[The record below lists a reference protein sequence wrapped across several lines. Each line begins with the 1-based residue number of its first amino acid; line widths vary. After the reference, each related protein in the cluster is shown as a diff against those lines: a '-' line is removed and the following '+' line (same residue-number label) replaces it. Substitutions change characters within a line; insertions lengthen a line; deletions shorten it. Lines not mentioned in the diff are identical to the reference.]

1 MQGGKM
7 TASLRKLQQMA
18 IFTGLFSSGGCVVMY
33 NVVMQKSFA
42 RMQHYLQAL
51 EHLKNNPAALEALG
65 ASPLKVHN
73 IQLTDRN
80 NHVDTERT
88 QLMLERLCHRVASP
102 AHVKRD
108 QRWAFQQVSS
118 GLGARVPLQGNRVG
132 YQLIWRRKSIA
143 LTRRTRNSKKGVFIL

>member
-1 MQGGKM
+1 M

-18 IFTGLFSSGGCVVMY
+18 IFTGLFSSRGYVVMY
-33 NVVMQKSFA
+33 NVVMQSKSWS
-42 RMQHYLQAL
+42 
-51 EHLKNNPAALEALG
+51 LG

-80 NHVDTERT
+80 NHVDTEIT

-108 QRWAFQQVSS
+108 QLWAFQQVSS

-132 YQLIWRRKSIA
+132 YQLIWKRKSVA
-143 LTRRTRNSKKGVFIL
+143 LTRRTRNSKKGVFIS